1 MIISKTPYRISFFGG
16 GSDYPDWYNF
26 NFGEVIST
34 TINHYV
40 YITMR
45 SLPPYFDHKYLV
57 SYSKIERK
65 KTINQIEHKVIKKGL
80 QKYNISDGLEIHYDG
95 DIPSKSG
102 MGSSSAFV
110 VGFLNCINAYSKKK
124 ISVTALAKEAIN
136 FEQNVLK
143 ENVGS
148 QDQVA
153 AAIGGFNNILFDK
166 KKIFSVIKI

>member
-1 MIISKTPYRISFFGG
+1 
-16 GSDYPDWYNF
+16 
-26 NFGEVIST
+26 
-34 TINHYV
+34 
-40 YITMR
+40 MR

-124 ISVTALAKEAIN
+124 Y
-136 FEQNVLK
+136 Q
-143 ENVGS
+143 
-148 QDQVA
+148 
-153 AAIGGFNNILFDK
+153 
-166 KKIFSVIKI
+166 

>member
-1 MIISKTPYRISFFGG
+1 
-16 GSDYPDWYNF
+16 
-26 NFGEVIST
+26 
-34 TINHYV
+34 
-40 YITMR
+40 
-45 SLPPYFDHKYLV
+45 
-57 SYSKIERK
+57 
-65 KTINQIEHKVIKKGL
+65 
-80 QKYNISDGLEIHYDG
+80 
-95 DIPSKSG
+95 

-110 VGFLNCINAYSKKK
+110 VGFLNCINAYSKK

-166 KKIFSVIKI
+166 KIFSVKKIELQNIYKKT